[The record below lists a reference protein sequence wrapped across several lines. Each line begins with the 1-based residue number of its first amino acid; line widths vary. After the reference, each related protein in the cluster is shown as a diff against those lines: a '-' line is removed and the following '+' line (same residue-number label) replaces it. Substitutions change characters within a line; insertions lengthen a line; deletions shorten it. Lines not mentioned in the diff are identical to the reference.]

1 MDLCFQRVRKGTASR
16 LTMTKIVT
24 SPEPLPIT
32 RVKGIVPKS
41 VFLAGSIEQG
51 KATDWQTI
59 LIDKIVRA
67 GKADYIFN
75 PRRKEWDATCEQSIK
90 NPVFVEQV
98 EWELLALDI
107 VEVIYMYFDPN
118 TKSPISL
125 LELGLYA
132 NTGKLQV
139 CCPDG
144 FWRKGNVDI
153 ICKRFN
159 IRTISEKDLI
169 GPEPKYN
176 FDREN

>member
-1 MDLCFQRVRKGTASR
+1 
-16 LTMTKIVT
+16 MTKIIT

-32 RVKGIVPKS
+32 RVNGIVPKS

-51 KATDWQTI
+51 KAADWQTI
-59 LIDKIVRA
+59 LTNKILAA
-67 GKADYIFN
+67 GKADYVFN
-75 PRRKEWDATCEQSIK
+75 PRRKKWDATWVQSIN
-90 NPVFVEQV
+90 NPVFTEQV

-107 VEVIYMYFDPN
+107 AEVIYMYFAPE

-132 NTGKLQV
+132 HTGKMQV

-159 IRTISEKDLI
+159 IKTISEKDLI

-176 FDREN
+176 FDRDD

>member
-1 MDLCFQRVRKGTASR
+1 MV
-16 LTMTKIVT
+16 KIIT

-32 RVKGIVPKS
+32 RVNGIVPKS

-51 KATDWQTI
+51 GATDWQKI
-59 LIDKIVRA
+59 AIDRLVIA
-67 GKADYIFN
+67 NKADYVFN
-75 PRRKEWDATCEQSIK
+75 PRKKEWDATLKQSIN
-90 NPVFVEQV
+90 NPIFVEQV

-107 VEVIYMYFDPN
+107 AEVIYMYLDPN

-132 NTGKLQV
+132 HTGKLQV

-153 ICKRFN
+153 ICKRFGIEK
-159 IRTISEKDLI
+159 IRAEDFIEPEKPYIPMAD
-169 GPEPKYN
+169 
-176 FDREN
+176 DQ